1 MNHSEIKLTQFSH
14 GGGCGCKIAPQVLD
28 QILNKQ
34 NQTQQDFK
42 NLLVGNNTKDDA
54 AVYQINEKEAII
66 STTDFFTPIINDP
79 FTFGQVAAAN
89 AISDVYA
96 MGGKPIMALAILGW
110 PLEKI
115 PLEAAQQVMAGAQTI
130 CTKAQI
136 PLAGGHSIDTTE
148 PIFGLSVNGMVDIEN
163 LKTNHKAQSGDYILL
178 TQALGVGV
186 LATAEK
192 RNIIEPQHQSILYKK
207 LTHLNSIGKDL
218 GAIVGVHALTDVTG
232 FGLAG
237 HLLEMANGAGL
248 SATIEFSKVPYLPG
262 VKTYLSKHIMP
273 DATSR
278 NWKSYGEQIKIESSV
293 SFMDAFQI
301 MPDPQTNGGL
311 LIAVAPDALEEV
323 QDLLKANGYE
333 DCIEPI
339 GKFSTPKEKA
349 LILV

>member
-1 MNHSEIKLTQFSH
+1 MNNSEIKLTQFSH

-34 NQTQQDFK
+34 TQTLQDFK
-42 NLLVGNNTKDDA
+42 NLLVGNHTKDDA
-54 AVYQINEKEAII
+54 AVYQINEKEALIA
-66 STTDFFTPIINDP
+66 TTDFFTPIVNDP

-89 AISDVYA
+89 AISDVFA

-115 PLEAAQQVMAGAQTI
+115 PLEAAQQVMAGAQAI
-130 CTKAQI
+130 CAKAQI
-136 PLAGGHSIDTTE
+136 PLAGGHSIDTPE
-148 PIFGLSVNGMVDIEN
+148 PIFGLAVNGLVDLEN
-163 LKTNHKAQSGDYILL
+163 LKTNHKAQEGDYILL
-178 TQALGVGV
+178 TQALGIGV

-192 RNIIEPQHQSILYKK
+192 RNIIEPEHQSIFYEK
-207 LTHLNSIGKDL
+207 LTHLNTIGKDL
-218 GAIVGVHALTDVTG
+218 GTIPGVHALTDVTG

-248 SATIEFSKVPYLPG
+248 SATLEFAKIPFLQG
-262 VKTYLSKHIMP
+262 VKSYLSKHIMP

-278 NWKSYGEQIKIESSV
+278 NWKSYGEQIQIESTV

-301 MPDPQTNGGL
+301 LPDPQTNGGL
-311 LIAVAPDALEEV
+311 LIAVAPEALEAV
-323 QDLLKANGYE
+323 QKLLKENGYE

-339 GKFSTPKEKA
+339 GKFSAPKEKA
-349 LILV
+349 LILI